1 MSSRVSAAPHRRLAP
16 GDTVTR
22 LVDAAVDEVRAE
34 GYDGLTVRN
43 VARRAG
49 VAPATAYTYFA
60 SKDHLVAEAFWQR
73 LQAVPDLVVDP
84 DDPPARRVAAAVRD
98 VGRLVAAEPQLAAA
112 STTAVMAAE
121 PDVGAVRDRIG
132 LFMHHRLVEALG
144 EGAPAAVVRALDLA
158 WMGAM
163 VLAGTGNIAYTDLP
177 DRLAEVAELL
187 LGERA

>member
-1 MSSRVSAAPHRRLAP
+1 MSSRVAAAPHRRLAP
-16 GDTVTR
+16 SDTITR
-22 LVDAAVDEVRAE
+22 LVEAAVDEVRAE

-43 VARRAG
+43 VAKRAG

-73 LQAVPDLVVDP
+73 LQAVPELVVDP
-84 DDPPARRVAAAVRD
+84 QAPPAQRVAAAVRD
-98 VGRLVAAEPQLAAA
+98 VGHLVASEPQLAAA

-132 LFMHHRLVEALG
+132 LFMHHRLGEALG
-144 EGAPAAVVRALDLA
+144 DAAEPAVLRALDLA

-163 VLAGTGNIAYTDLP
+163 VLAGTGNVAYTDLP
-177 DRLAEVAELL
+177 DRLAEVADLL
-187 LGERA
+187 LGDRG

>member
-1 MSSRVSAAPHRRLAP
+1 MSSRVAAAPHRRLAP

-43 VARRAG
+43 VAKRAG

-73 LQAVPDLVVDP
+73 LQAVPDLVVHP
-84 DDPPARRVAAAVRD
+84 EDPPAQRVAAAVRD

-144 EGAPAAVVRALDLA
+144 EGTRPAVVRALDLA

-187 LGERA
+187 LGEQT